1 MMVCFADLGR
11 GAVPGPRA
19 VFGAVLPLVQ
29 ALGVAEDGA
38 LRWDGRRARKRKE
51 KGVDAGARARELVRA
66 AVALGLVFMLPPLVS
81 CDVRERPGPS
91 GDPSPGGDVPFNFF
105 CFFLSVAS
113 RISLYLFEPTDQA
126 FVAPRG

>member
-19 VFGAVLPLVQ
+19 VFGVFPRVQ

-51 KGVDAGARARELVRA
+51 KGVDAGARARELIRA
-66 AVALGLVFMLPPLVS
+66 TVALGLVFLLPPLVS

-91 GDPSPGGDVPFNFF
+91 GGPSPGGDVPFNLFSI
-105 CFFLSVAS
+105 FFLSVAS
-113 RISLYLFEPTDQA
+113 RISLYLFEPTFQA
-126 FVAPRG
+126 FFAPRG